1 MRDAGRRDLNSQ
13 AHPASRDPKPASRNP
28 HHRQRP
34 TPMDIRRMTSDDLA
48 LGLRLAAQAGWN
60 QTEADWRRFLWLE
73 PEGCFVAQWAA
84 EPVGTTAAFVF
95 GPVGWIAMVLVDEAF
110 RHRGIATQLVQQA
123 LQYLDGRGVQTV
135 RLDATPLGRPVY
147 ERLGFL
153 PEYGLLRMQAEVSLP
168 SGETSFVPLPAERV
182 PGVCELDTAI
192 TGTSRQS
199 LIQRLYAERPEAM
212 TAAFEGGAAVG
223 YAFWRPGRRAVQ
235 IGPAAAVSA
244 ATGAAMLDGVLGRCP
259 AGPLFIDV
267 PADSRAAVGGSETH
281 GFVVQ
286 REFTRMVRGPR
297 IADFPQ
303 GIWASSGP
311 EKG

>member
-1 MRDAGRRDLNSQ
+1 
-13 AHPASRDPKPASRNP
+13 
-28 HHRQRP
+28 
-34 TPMDIRRMTSDDLA
+34 MTSDDLP
-48 LGLRLAAQAGWN
+48 LGLRLSAQAGWN
-60 QTEADWRRFLWLE
+60 QTETDWRRFLWLE
-73 PEGCFVAQWAA
+73 PEGCFVVESAA
-84 EPVGTTAAFVF
+84 EPVATTAAFVF
-95 GPVGWIAMVLVDEAF
+95 GAVGWIAMLLVDEAF

-153 PEYGLLRMQAEVSLP
+153 PEYRLLRMQGEVSLP
-168 SGETSFVPLPAERV
+168 SDDRRYAPLPAERV
-182 PGVCELDTAI
+182 PGVCELDAAI
-192 TGTSRQS
+192 TGTSRKK
-199 LIQRLYAERPEAM
+199 LIQRLHAERPEAV
-212 TAAFEGGAAVG
+212 TAAFDGRTAVG
-223 YAFWRPGRRAVQ
+223 YAFWRPGRRAGQ

-244 ATGAAMLDGVLGRCP
+244 ATGVAMLDRVLARCP

-267 PADSRAAVGGSETH
+267 PADNRAAVQWAETH

-303 GIWASSGP
+303 RIWASSGP